1 MFELELLDYRD
12 PLIGVIVIF
21 SIVFI
26 ASFLT
31 YSFNIYKEKRSRQ
44 EYRKLLKR
52 FELGTLKE
60 EDYTH
65 LYATYNLPYDSII
78 LLASTF
84 IYAGKHNKAISVYLA
99 LLEHVKEPVKKEE
112 LLELLGNAYFKS
124 GLLQRSKD
132 IYLKIVKF
140 RPRNKVALKHLLLIF
155 QNLNEYNRA
164 TEVLDSLEELDEDTI
179 KERIYLN
186 ILITIDNPIL
196 SFEKK
201 SIQLFNNFIINKNIE
216 RIVAHY
222 LIKFNKE
229 LFWENIEQFNPMK
242 IIDYLWY
249 LDFEDIDWDKV
260 SSSDTLK
267 EIYSAK
273 GFILDEAK
281 QSKNFELNTLIAVK
295 HSPVKSE
302 LNLNFEF
309 ICKKCKKTHPIYE
322 ARCPHCND
330 LFSFIVEPKLGKPT
344 INLASLV

>member
-1 MFELELLDYRD
+1 MLELELLDYRD

-21 SIVFI
+21 TIVFI

-31 YSFNIYKEKRSRQ
+31 YSLNIYKEKQSRK
-44 EYRKLLKR
+44 EYRKLLQR

-65 LYATYNLPYDSII
+65 LYSTYNLPFDSII
-78 LLASTF
+78 LLASSF
-84 IYAGKHNKAISVYLA
+84 IHEGKHNKAISVYLA

-132 IYLKIVKF
+132 IYLKILKF

-155 QNLNEYNRA
+155 QNLNEYTRA
-164 TEVLDSLEELDEDTI
+164 NEVLDALEELDEDII

-186 ILITIDNPIL
+186 ILTIIDDPIL

-201 SIQLFNNFIINKNIE
+201 STHLFEHFVANKNLE
-216 RIVAHY
+216 RIIANY

-229 LFWENIEQFNPMK
+229 LFWEQIEQFNPMK

-249 LDFEDIDWDKV
+249 LDFEDIDWEKV
-260 SSSDTLK
+260 SASDTLK

-281 QSKNFELNTLIAVK
+281 QSKNFELNALISVK

-302 LNLNFEF
+302 LDLNFEF
-309 ICKKCKKTHPIYE
+309 ICSKCKKTHPIFE
-322 ARCPHCND
+322 SRCPHCND
-330 LFSFIVEPKLGKPT
+330 LFSFAVEPKLGKPT

>member
-1 MFELELLDYRD
+1 MFELEILDYRD
-12 PLIGVIVIF
+12 PLIGIMVIF
-21 SIVFI
+21 AIVFI

-31 YSFNIYKEKRSRQ
+31 YSLNIYKEKQSRK

-65 LYATYNLPYDSII
+65 LYSTYNLPFDSII

-84 IYAGKHNKAISVYLA
+84 IYEGKHNKAISVYLA

-132 IYLKIVKF
+132 IYLKILKF
-140 RPRNKVALKHLLLIF
+140 RPRNKIALKHLLLIF

-164 TEVLDSLEELDEDTI
+164 NEVLDALEELDEDTL
-179 KERIYLN
+179 KERTYLD
-186 ILITIDNPIL
+186 ILIIIDDPIL

-201 SIQLFNNFIINKNIE
+201 STLLLQKYIENEKLE
-216 RIVAHY
+216 RIVANY

-229 LFWENIEQFNPMK
+229 LFWENIEKFNPIK
-242 IIDYLWY
+242 IVDYLWY
-249 LDFEDIDWDKV
+249 LDFEDIDWEKV
-260 SSSDTLK
+260 SYSNILK

-273 GFILDEAK
+273 GYILDEAK
-281 QSKNFELNTLIAVK
+281 QSENFELNTLISVK
-295 HSPVKSE
+295 HSAIKSE
-302 LNLNFEF
+302 LDLNFEF

-322 ARCPHCND
+322 SRCPHCND
-330 LFSFIVEPKLGKPT
+330 LFSFAVEPKLGKPT
-344 INLASLV
+344 INLNSLV

>member
-12 PLIGVIVIF
+12 PLIGIIVIF
-21 SIVFI
+21 IIVFI

-31 YSFNIYKEKRSRQ
+31 YSLNIYKEKQSRQ
-44 EYRKLLKR
+44 EYRKLLQR

-65 LYATYNLPYDSII
+65 LYSTYNLPFDSII

-84 IYAGKHNKAISVYLA
+84 IYEGKHNKAISVYLA

-132 IYLKIVKF
+132 IYLKILKF
-140 RPRNKVALKHLLLIF
+140 RPRNKIALKHLLLIF
-155 QNLNEYNRA
+155 QNLNEYKRA
-164 TEVLDSLEELDEDTI
+164 NEVLDALEELDEDTI

-186 ILITIDNPIL
+186 ILTIIDDPVL

-201 SIQLFNNFIINKNIE
+201 STQLFNNYTINKNLE
-216 RIVAHY
+216 RVVAHY

-229 LFWENIEQFNPMK
+229 LFWDNIEQFNPIK

-249 LDFEDIDWDKV
+249 LDFDDINWDKV
-260 SSSDTLK
+260 SSTPTLQ

-273 GFILDEAK
+273 GHINS
-281 QSKNFELNTLIAVK
+281 SKSSEIFELNALISIK
-295 HSPVKSE
+295 NSSVKSE
-302 LNLNFEF
+302 LDLNFDV
-309 ICKKCKKTHPIYE
+309 ICKKCKKTHPIFE
-322 ARCPHCND
+322 IRCPHCND
-330 LFSFIVEPKLGKPT
+330 LFSFVVEPKLGKPT

>member
-12 PLIGVIVIF
+12 PLVGVIVIF
-21 SIVFI
+21 TIIFI

-31 YSFNIYKEKRSRQ
+31 YTLSLYKEKQSRK

-65 LYATYNLPYDSII
+65 LYSTYNLPFDSII

-84 IYAGKHNKAISVYLA
+84 IHEGKHNKAISVYLA

-124 GLLQRSKD
+124 GLLQRSKE
-132 IYLKIVKF
+132 IYLKILKF
-140 RPRNKVALKHLLLIF
+140 RPRNKIALKHLLLIF

-164 TEVLDSLEELDEDTI
+164 QEVLDALDELDEDTI

-186 ILITIDNPIL
+186 ILQIIDNPVL

-201 SIQLFNNFIINKNIE
+201 STQLYNNFVVNKKLE
-216 RIVAHY
+216 RVVANY
-222 LIKFNKE
+222 LIKFNKK
-229 LFWENIEQFNPMK
+229 LFWENIEQFSPMK

-249 LDFEDIDWDKV
+249 FDFDDIDWDKV
-260 SSSDTLK
+260 SSSKMLT

-273 GFILDEAK
+273 GFINTAK
-281 QSKNFELNTLIAVK
+281 QSDIFELNTLISVK
-295 HSPVKSE
+295 NSSVKSE
-302 LNLNFEF
+302 LDLNFEF
-309 ICKKCKKTHPIYE
+309 ICSKCKKTHPIYE
-322 ARCPHCND
+322 SRCPHCND
-330 LFSFIVEPKLGKPT
+330 LFSLMVEPKLGKPT